1 MEEVPI
7 TGQAE
12 DNLFKRVLGS
22 YDVPAYVRRARAVED
37 AFHDLLSQCRLRRTQ
52 MLEIARSRLQA
63 LRDLVA
69 GDWQSV
75 LLPLA
80 TREQADV
87 LQRLQEE
94 LQPSCSPLNVQSP
107 SHRVVRRAL
116 LELVESLEWFNR
128 RWIEYLD
135 KLDLTSINE
144 LRDKY
149 NRYYLVEKECAVRSA
164 RVARQGFVRLGPL
177 TYEELRAMF
186 PPLPIPDLASQAA

>member
-52 MLEIARSRLQA
+52 MLELARSRLQA

-94 LQPSCSPLNVQSP
+94 LQPSCSPLNVQAP

-164 RVARQGFVRLGPL
+164 RVARQGFVRMNRLSH
-177 TYEELRAMF
+177 EELREAF
-186 PPLPIPDLASQAA
+186 PVLPIPAVA